1 MCKALDILGALGRDR
16 LRVMFE
22 VRAKGWVVWWFWRL
36 RGWCEIGKMTYE
48 LSDLWEIGYGVSK
61 GRSLGDGHRESY
73 DIGFVGLEKG
83 DFGGRKGTL

>member
-1 MCKALDILGALGRDR
+1 MHKALDILGALGRDR

-48 LSDLWEIGYGVSK
+48 LSDLWEIDLRIICHRIRGVVE
-61 GRSLGDGHRESY
+61 RWFWR
-73 DIGFVGLEKG
+73 
-83 DFGGRKGTL
+83 